1 MDLKYGSPARE
12 PFVTNV
18 GLITSNGKH
27 GHDVMAAEWTFQISY
42 DPGLIA
48 VSIGPGKAT
57 FENITETKY
66 FGVSIAAEDQT
77 AISSIAGGSS
87 GKKVNKVE
95 ALKDMGFTF
104 HTGKHFDV
112 LLVDEAA
119 LIVEC
124 KLVDQVVRGDHT
136 MFIGEVVS
144 VLHDKDKKP
153 LIYHEGKYWSVGEEL
168 PKPTNEE
175 RGNMKAFVEKHAR

>member
-1 MDLKYGSPARE
+1 MDLKYGNPARE

-57 FENITETKY
+57 YENIEETKY